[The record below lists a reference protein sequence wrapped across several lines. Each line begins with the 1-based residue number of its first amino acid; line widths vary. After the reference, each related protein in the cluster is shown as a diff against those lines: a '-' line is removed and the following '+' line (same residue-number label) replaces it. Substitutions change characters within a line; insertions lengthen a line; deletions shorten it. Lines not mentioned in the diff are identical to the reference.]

1 MVMEVRERLRT
12 ELDRLSEELGT
23 GGALEDGRMAAGG
36 FPDGDEAGLRARLRR
51 LRQLDAGFPGPEG
64 EFAADR
70 AGYGSAVELEDL
82 ATRARVSY
90 TLVTGA
96 VIDLEEDQV
105 TLASPIGAA
114 LVGRRAGERV
124 TVALPQGDR
133 RFRIVSL
140 TTLPQMLGMA
150 RRRVR
155 ASGKA

>member
-12 ELDRLSEELGT
+12 ELDRLSEELGA
-23 GGALEDGRMAAGG
+23 GGALEGGRTVSGG
-36 FPDGDEAGLRARLRR
+36 SPEGDEAGLRARLRR
-51 LRQLDAGFPGPEG
+51 LRQLDAGFPGPDG
-64 EFAADR
+64 ALAADR
-70 AGYGSAVELEDL
+70 AGYGSAVVLEDL
-82 ATRARVSY
+82 ATRTRVSY

-150 RRRVR
+150 RRRAR
-155 ASGKA
+155 ASDGA